1 MTKIK
6 DIFNSYGP
14 EYIRRFGDAM
24 PKEHLKTIN
33 AIIDC
38 RTSYYGAAI
47 YKCNACDQLHIVYRS
62 CGNRHC
68 PNCQH
73 HKTRLWIEKQMDRQL
88 PGHHFMSTFTMPQ
101 ELRSFIRSN
110 QRACYSA
117 MFKASSKTLKKLSRD
132 KKYMGGD
139 LAGFFGVL
147 HTWGRQLQ
155 YHPHI
160 HYIIPGGALSTQD
173 GKWHPSR
180 IDYYLPVNAM
190 SKMFKAK
197 FIDEMKKN
205 GLYSKAPSNAW
216 DKDWNINVQ
225 AVGNGEQSVKYL
237 APYVF
242 KVAIS
247 DSRIIK
253 VEDRVVSFKYKKS
266 GSQRWRTISLDVMEF
281 LRRFLQH
288 VLPSGFMKIRYYGFL
303 NPNSSVSLDEIAALI
318 QQMFGLKV
326 VNKKNEIKALPT
338 PVCPDCGGDL
348 EFCALILP
356 FRVILVRS
364 G

>member
-1 MTKIK
+1 MPICYSGIK
-6 DIFNSYGP
+6 FFFINVLKRDWGVLNLIRAKREKRLPDVLSLNEIKAIPGTVKTPQNKAYLTLVYSCSLRLHEALCLQVGDVDSNRMRIHIHRGKGAKDRYVPFP
-14 EYIRRFGDAM
+14 EST
-24 PKEHLKTIN
+24 LKTIN

-47 YKCNACDQLHIVYRS
+47 YKCNACDQFHIVYRS

-88 PGHHFMSTFTMPQ
+88 PGHHFMVTFTMPQ

-132 KKYMGGD
+132 EKYMGGD
-139 LAGFFGVL
+139 LPGFFGVL

-180 IDYYLPVNAM
+180 IDYYLPVKAI

-197 FIDEMKKN
+197 FIGEMKKTVFIQKRHPMP
-205 GLYSKAPSNAW
+205 GIKIGMSTSKLSAMGSKAL
-216 DKDWNINVQ
+216 NI
-225 AVGNGEQSVKYL
+225 
-237 APYVF
+237 
-242 KVAIS
+242 
-247 DSRIIK
+247 
-253 VEDRVVSFKYKKS
+253 
-266 GSQRWRTISLDVMEF
+266 
-281 LRRFLQH
+281 LRRMSLLIGPSVLFYEFINDHGAAYQH
-288 VLPSGFMKIRYYGFL
+288 
-303 NPNSSVSLDEIAALI
+303 
-318 QQMFGLKV
+318 
-326 VNKKNEIKALPT
+326 
-338 PVCPDCGGDL
+338 
-348 EFCALILP
+348 
-356 FRVILVRS
+356 
-364 G
+364 